1 MRTPCVQVRDLFR
14 VNVEPDNL
22 VAKLRVAQCEWL
34 AHIAHA
40 QHANDSPSVFEQT
53 NQLSGHSANVQIHL
67 SKSSL
72 KGSILPPQN
81 SKRHH
86 KQAQIGIQQGLN
98 NAYVVGL

>member
-22 VAKLRVAQCEWL
+22 VAKLRVAQCERL
-34 AHIAHA
+34 SHIAHA
-40 QHANDSPSVFEQT
+40 QDTNDSPSVFEQT

-72 KGSILPPQN
+72 KGSILPPQK

-86 KQAQIGIQQGLN
+86 KQAQIGIQQGHN